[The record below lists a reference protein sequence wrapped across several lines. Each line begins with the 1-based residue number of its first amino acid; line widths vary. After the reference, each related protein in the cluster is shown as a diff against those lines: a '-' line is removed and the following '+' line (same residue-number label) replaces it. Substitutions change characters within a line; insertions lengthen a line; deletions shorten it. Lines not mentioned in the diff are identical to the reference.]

1 MRPPSLSVFT
11 TNSAVSRIVFVTSV
25 SGEGE
30 RGPGGAAGR
39 ARGAAGALSGC
50 LYVTVLFSR
59 GLIALKICVCGSH
72 CCPALFLR
80 VLRPRRRRRHRDA
93 PPATL
98 RRRGSGRGGSRSPA
112 SRRRFRRE
120 AAGDGGGSDGGGGVS
135 GERGGS
141 RSLPVP
147 PGPRRGLPRRRGE
160 AGPGAAASRP
170 GPRGQ
175 GGLLAAP
182 AGVRPSAAPREP
194 GLASGTAGVPVGE
207 WSRLLK
213 RSRCPGPLA
222 GSGRAGAGWSS
233 RSRRREQRG
242 AGAGAGKKRG
252 AR

>member
-160 AGPGAAASRP
+160 AGPGAAASRRAGR
-170 GPRGQ
+170 GPRR
-175 GGLLAAP
+175 AAP
-182 AGVRPSAAPREP
+182 GRGGKAGFWPPPRVCGLPLRPENL
-194 GLASGTAGVPVGE
+194 GLPPALRGCLSGNGV
-207 WSRLLK
+207 
-213 RSRCPGPLA
+213 
-222 GSGRAGAGWSS
+222 GS
-233 RSRRREQRG
+233 
-242 AGAGAGKKRG
+242 
-252 AR
+252 